1 MRNSITLFLTL
12 ILLGV
17 STAYAQ
23 RGPSPVDVFN
33 ANRER
38 ERRED
43 EYRRSLDHIK
53 EGDRKP
59 PVTDPRRK
67 QALVEQIK
75 EDFNLIQVLNNE
87 MIRAAFS
94 DQALNFETL
103 SDKAA
108 DIKKRATRLKATIR
122 LPPPKEEKKSLEDQE
137 RDGLEQL
144 KASLLLLRKSIG
156 GFVNNPFFQHPGVV
170 DVQQS
175 AQASRD
181 LQVIIELSDAIRKSA
196 KKLDKGSK

>member
-12 ILLGV
+12 ILLCV

-23 RGPSPVDVFN
+23 QRGSPIDIFN
-33 ANRER
+33 ARRER
-38 ERRED
+38 DRQEN
-43 EYRRSLDHIK
+43 EYRRTLEHMK

-59 PVTDPRRK
+59 PVTDPRQK
-67 QALVEQIK
+67 LTLVAQIK

-94 DQALNFETL
+94 EQAIDFESL

-108 DIKKRATRLKATIR
+108 DIKKRATRLKATIK
-122 LPPPKEEKKSLEDQE
+122 LPPPKDEKKSLEDQE
-137 RDGLEQL
+137 RNGPEQL
-144 KASLLLLRKSIG
+144 KAALLLLRKSIG

-170 DVQQS
+170 DVQLS

-181 LQVIIELSDAIRKSA
+181 LQDIIELSDAIRKNA
-196 KKLDKGSK
+196 KRLDKGSK

>member
-1 MRNSITLFLTL
+1 MRNSIILFLTL
-12 ILLGV
+12 ILLSV

-23 RGPSPVDVFN
+23 RGPSPVDIFN

-43 EYRRSLDHIK
+43 EYRRSLEHLKD
-53 EGDRKP
+53 GDRKP

-67 QALVEQIK
+67 QSLVAQIK

-87 MIRAAFS
+87 MIRVAFS
-94 DQALNFETL
+94 EQSLDFESL

-108 DIKKRATRLKATIR
+108 DIKKRATRLKGTIK
-122 LPPPKEEKKSLEDQE
+122 LPPPKEEKKSLENQE
-137 RDGLEQL
+137 SSSPEQL
-144 KASLLLLRKSIG
+144 KASLLLLRKTIG

-170 DVQQS
+170 DVQLS

-181 LQVIIELSDAIRKSA
+181 LQDIIELSEVIRKSA
-196 KKLDKGSK
+196 KRLDKGSK